1 LARKFDIDK
10 LQDTHV
16 TELFKVR
23 IRGAFDSLLQLNT
36 SIDSLYESFK
46 STTNTVS
53 KKILSHRKRKQVNG
67 MRKDLHKL
75 CEERRN
81 TRLECIRHPYVP
93 QITTR
98 VSQPK

>member
-46 STTNTVS
+46 STINTVS
-53 KKILSHRKRKQVNG
+53 KEKETSEWY
-67 MRKDLHKL
+67 
-75 CEERRN
+75 EESCVKKG
-81 TRLECIRHPYVP
+81 EIPG
-93 QITTR
+93 
-98 VSQPK
+98 